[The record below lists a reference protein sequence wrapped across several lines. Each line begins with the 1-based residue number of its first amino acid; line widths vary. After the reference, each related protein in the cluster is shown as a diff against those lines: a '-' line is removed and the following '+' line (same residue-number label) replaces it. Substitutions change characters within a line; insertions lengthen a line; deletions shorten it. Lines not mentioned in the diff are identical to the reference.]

1 MIEGGISNSLSEM
14 GYHRVDSNARGIY
27 LYYLAKES
35 ALHIVSVIHAPNGNE
50 ITVEQYAHILEQ
62 IKEKFQSSYAHKIS
76 LLGLIMT
83 LNPDQAKGL
92 STQVGQDTHWIID
105 LNTNRLIIYETDTN
119 EFKDVQDRLERL
131 LVNVQQARLDEQG
144 ATYYNAA
151 NSTDYN
157 MDPRS
162 AQDTGRGGYQST
174 HWRTH
179 FEPINTII
187 VGINLILFLIMHYTN
202 FFGGEAA
209 IFGWG
214 SLSWYPI
221 REGREYYR
229 ILTSMFMHADLS
241 HLINNMFVLLFV
253 GSNLERAAGRLK
265 YLFIYFGSGIIAG
278 ITSISYNMWK
288 EYTLESIDRI
298 SFSVGASGA
307 IFGTVGAILFIVI
320 VNKGRLAQISARQM
334 ILFVVLSLYSGI
346 VNTRI
351 DQAAHIGGFLAG
363 FVLALI
369 LYRRPIRTK
378 AEADQG

>member
-1 MIEGGISNSLSEM
+1 MIEGGISNSLLEM
-14 GYHRVDSNARGIY
+14 GYRRVDSNARGIY

-35 ALHIVSVIHAPNGNE
+35 ELHIVSVIHAPNGNE

-62 IKEKFQSSYAHKIS
+62 VKEKFQSSYAHKIS
-76 LLGLIMT
+76 LLGLILT

-92 STQVGQDTHWIID
+92 STKVGQDTHWIVD
-105 LNTNRLIIYETDTN
+105 LNTNRLIIYETDSN
-119 EFKDVQDRLERL
+119 EFNDIKEKLELL
-131 LVNVQQARLDEQG
+131 LVNVQQAKLNGVG
-144 ATYYNAA
+144 ATNYNVA
-151 NSTDYN
+151 NSTA
-157 MDPRS
+157 DPRT
-162 AQDTGRGGYQST
+162 AQYTGGGGYRPAS
-174 HWRTH
+174 WRMH
-179 FEPINTII
+179 FEPINTVI
-187 VGINLILFLIMHYTN
+187 VGINLLIFLIMHYTN
-202 FFGGEAA
+202 FFGGEDA
-209 IFGWG
+209 IYRWG

-221 REGREYYR
+221 KEGREYYR

-241 HLINNMFVLLFV
+241 HLINNMIVLLFV

-288 EYTLESIDRI
+288 EYTLESIERI

-307 IFGTVGAILFIVI
+307 IFGAVGAILFIVI

-369 LYRRPIRTK
+369 LYRKPLRK
-378 AEADQG
+378 KVEADQG